1 MNLVFIC
8 DNNYALPTRTAI
20 NSVIRNKKTE
30 TELKIYVVAVDL
42 SPENIKKFKTL
53 ATHNVSI
60 EVIEKTNSFAH
71 VGLDHIYVS
80 KAALFKFSLPELLP
94 DDKVLYLDGDII
106 VQEDLSGL
114 YNTNISGH
122 YVAAVKDM
130 AGMVL
135 EKHHIRLNHH
145 NYFNSGVMLLNLKKM
160 REDNITEKLLDA
172 KRKDTL
178 GHFMD
183 QDALNLVF
191 NENIVYLPPIYN
203 FMAANLTQFS
213 TDEIKNFYNTETLAS
228 PVIMHLTN
236 VIKPWNNISATNS
249 ELWLQYVLPEDLGC
263 VLKNYFH
270 NLNIDDLQD
279 INENIKRLSYENKR
293 LNEKIKKLQ
302 KSKISARC
310 KRLLKKLFY
319 KNKNNKKKFRLFGIP
334 LCSLK
339 KQPGKKVFK
348 ILGIKFSFKDKV
360 DK

>member
-30 TELKIYVVAVDL
+30 TELKIYIVAVDL

-114 YNTNISGH
+114 YKMDISK
-122 YVAAVKDM
+122 YYAAVIRDYF
-130 AGMVL
+130 AEN
-135 EKHHIRLNHH
+135 EKQDNIRIKHQF
-145 NYFNSGVMLLNLKKM
+145 YFNSGCMLLNLLKM
-160 REDNITEKLLDA
+160 RQENITCKLITYKKEA
-172 KRKDTL
+172 KDN
-178 GHFMD
+178 FYMD
-183 QDALNLVF
+183 QDAFNIIF
-191 NENIVYLPPIYN
+191 NENVKYVSPEYN
-203 FMAANLTQFS
+203 FFNLYYKFRQKQAYSELQRIINPKIIHFAN
-213 TDEIKNFYNTETLAS
+213 N
-228 PVIMHLTN
+228 
-236 VIKPWNNISATNS
+236 KPWNNISATNS